1 MSARFVWQW
10 MTALLAAVF
19 FLVPAAPAQCLTECS
34 PRFGIVSA
42 FGGEADLLL
51 AETTQ
56 VHKYEINGNEFAT
69 GVLRGNRVLIV
80 LTGVSIENAAM
91 VTQLMI
97 DHFRVHHILVNGISG
112 GLDPTTSVGD
122 VIIPNRWAFP
132 LEGFWSGDS
141 KVPSPCGSP
150 GDLSCVGLQLSPI
163 TRSDNSDY
171 QIATENGP
179 VGTGFFM
186 RDTLIRT
193 TDSPQGEYKFDYAV
207 DPAMFKVARMINPVL
222 LRCSPN
228 TPSFCVPAQ
237 PVIRRGGRGL
247 TGPIF
252 LANANYRDYVF
263 NISHSQTIDMETTAV
278 AHVAFAN
285 HIPFLAFRSLAD
297 MSAGV
302 NPEEGLPA
310 SELAIANS
318 SAVALAFLD
327 AWSECH

>member
-10 MTALLAAVF
+10 SIALLAAVF

-34 PRFGIVSA
+34 PRFAIVSA

-51 AETTQ
+51 AKTTQ
-56 VHKYEINGNEFAT
+56 IHKYEINGNEFAT

-97 DHFRVHHILVNGISG
+97 DHFSVNNILVNGISG
-112 GLDPTTSVGD
+112 GLDPATSVGD
-122 VIIPNRWAFP
+122 VIIPDRWAFP
-132 LEGFWSGDS
+132 LEGFWNSDS
-141 KVPSPCGSP
+141 KVPSPCGPP

-163 TRSDNSDY
+163 TRSDDSDY
-171 QIATENGP
+171 QITTENGP

-186 RDTLIRT
+186 RDTLVRT
-193 TDSPQGEYKFDYAV
+193 KGNPQGEYKFDYAV
-207 DPAMFKVARMINPVL
+207 DPAMFKVAKTIRLLL
-222 LRCSPN
+222 LRCSPQ
-228 TPSFCVPAQ
+228 TPSFCVPVQ
-237 PVIRRGGRGL
+237 PEIRRGGRGM

-263 NISHSQTIDMETTAV
+263 KISHSQTIDMETTAV

-285 HIPFLAFRSLAD
+285 HIPFLAFRALAD
-297 MSAGV
+297 MSSGFD
-302 NPEEGLPA
+302 PGEGLFA

-327 AWSECH
+327 AWAECH

>member
-1 MSARFVWQW
+1 MSARFVGQW
-10 MTALLAAVF
+10 MIALLTTVF

-34 PRFGIVSA
+34 PRFAVVSA

-56 VHKYEINGNEFAT
+56 IHKYEINGNEFAT

-122 VIIPNRWAFP
+122 VIIPDKWAFP
-132 LEGFWSGDS
+132 LEGFWNGDS
-141 KVPSPCGSP
+141 KVPSPCGPP

-171 QIATENGP
+171 QITTESGP

-186 RDTLIRT
+186 RDTFIRT
-193 TDSPQGEYKFDYAV
+193 RANPQGEYKFDYAV
-207 DPAMFKVARMINPVL
+207 DPAMFKVAQTINPVL
-222 LRCSPN
+222 LRCSPK
-228 TPSFCVPAQ
+228 TPGFCVPAQ

-297 MSAGV
+297 MSAGFD
-302 NPEEGLPA
+302 PEEGLFA

-327 AWSECH
+327 AWADCQ